1 MKVCFISLF
10 FQASKKAL
18 KNPEQDVHLHN
29 VAFKAL
35 SEYGKTKYGKQ
46 SNALQQFLTF
56 DDDDPIK
63 KKEAER
69 LIEYCDHFNNLFD
82 FGQYE
87 AAAIHA
93 ANSPFGIL
101 RNYETLIRFKQA
113 DTVEGGQTPLLTFCD
128 ALMATASAAQPLTQA
143 MSVECIR
150 CALSENRLDLATHW
164 LAQGKLS
171 YSIPLGEVLAEHC
184 KCLKTCTCTCLP
196 LAQTVFMQVNAH
208 SRAAKCLCKQGKY
221 ITLLHY
227 TKKHGNFESEDYKNL
242 LKLNPSTELAQL
254 MLTTKGQKKNTHVLS
269 FGAVVSALLDKGNHG
284 EIVALL
290 KRLSSYDRQSL
301 SSIVNRILYEADDN
315 EMNSDKWLEVVSI
328 CEEAGL
334 YEVGVE
340 ILAAITIGEALNRA
354 SIAFSMDYIS

>member
-1 MKVCFISLF
+1 
-10 FQASKKAL
+10 
-18 KNPEQDVHLHN
+18 
-29 VAFKAL
+29 
-35 SEYGKTKYGKQ
+35 
-46 SNALQQFLTF
+46 
-56 DDDDPIK
+56 
-63 KKEAER
+63 
-69 LIEYCDHFNNLFD
+69 
-82 FGQYE
+82 
-87 AAAIHA
+87 
-93 ANSPFGIL
+93 L

-113 DTVEGGQTPLLTFCD
+113 DAVEGGQTPLLIFCD

-171 YSIPLGEVLAEHC
+171 YSIPLGEVLSDHC
-184 KCLKTCTCTCLP
+184 KCPRKCTCTCLP
-196 LAQTVFMQVNAH
+196 LAQTVFMQINAH
-208 SRAAKCLCKQGKY
+208 SRAAKCLSKQGKY

-242 LKLNPSTELAQL
+242 LRSNPSSELAQL
-254 MLTTKGQKKNTHVLS
+254 MLTTKGHKRNSHILS
-269 FGAVVSALLDKGNHG
+269 FASVVSALLEEGNYDVLV
-284 EIVALL
+284 EVL
-290 KRLSSYDRQSL
+290 KRLSNYDKQSL

-315 EMNSDKWLEVVSI
+315 EINSDKWLEVVSM
-328 CEEAGL
+328 CEEAGI